1 MQLVYWPQ
9 GEKYSLEPSGPDLE
23 NPDLP
28 VSGGN
33 FHGWKEVSSHS
44 GISWLSSGWRDTA
57 RLSSCDVFPWFYIK
71 EAISQPSSAQVQP
84 LVYLKSIISFLCFVS
99 ISSLFLDFIWAY
111 TVNQRSIFPPIL
123 FHHCFVTFPVSYFQS
138 FLFLLLLFFFFFSF
152 RVSFRTH
159 YFVLLLCL
167 LGVWPV
173 PHPFN
178 SCSHLVYFYVKYI
191 ILTLY
196 FTLGETSYSP
206 CTFSFKKLAIFTK
219 YWYFIFLPYEL
230 EE

>member
-9 GEKYSLEPSGPDLE
+9 WEKHSLEPSGPDPE

-28 VSGGN
+28 VSGDN
-33 FHGWKEVSSHS
+33 FHRWKEVSSHS
-44 GISWLSSGWRDTA
+44 GISWLSSGWRGTA
-57 RLSSCDVFPWFYIK
+57 RLRNCDVFPCFYIK
-71 EAISQPSSAQVQP
+71 EVISQPSSAKLTNQVQL

-123 FHHCFVTFPVSYFQS
+123 FHHCFVTFPVSYFQFS
-138 FLFLLLLFFFFFSF
+138 FLSFFLSSSSFFFFSF

-167 LGVWPV
+167 LGVWPG
-173 PHPFN
+173 PTPLI
-178 SCSHLVYFYVKYI
+178 LV
-191 ILTLY
+191 
-196 FTLGETSYSP
+196 
-206 CTFSFKKLAIFTK
+206 AI
-219 YWYFIFLPYEL
+219 
-230 EE
+230 